1 MEKNDSFETYIA
13 RWTRWSKSHN
23 ATPHTRQRHVCVQ
36 SNGTS
41 TRWNLLV
48 RTSNAVVHG
57 RLVCDVERSNA
68 PTDDP
73 LRNSYRKGKINIL
86 ACNSKSATTPDGKEW
101 HFFVVQAMNLD
112 DAWTDPFAL
121 FLLGEMVDGWVYCFS
136 DKRNRDRIQEY
147 VLKKS

>member
-1 MEKNDSFETYIA
+1 MQHLTQDNAMSAYKAMELRQDEICWYAHQTQSFTDGLFVMSKGLMRQQMKN
-13 RWTRWSKSHN
+13 W
-23 ATPHTRQRHVCVQ
+23 
-36 SNGTS
+36 
-41 TRWNLLV
+41 
-48 RTSNAVVHG
+48 
-57 RLVCDVERSNA
+57 
-68 PTDDP
+68 
-73 LRNSYRKGKINIL
+73 RNSYRKGKINIL

-101 HFFVVQAMNLD
+101 HFFVVQPMNLD